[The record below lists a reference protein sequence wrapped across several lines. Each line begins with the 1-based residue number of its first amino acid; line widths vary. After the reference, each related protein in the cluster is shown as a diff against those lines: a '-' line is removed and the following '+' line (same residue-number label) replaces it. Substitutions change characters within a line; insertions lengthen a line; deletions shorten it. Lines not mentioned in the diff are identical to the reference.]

1 MDDKKFRV
9 QLDEL
14 RLQER
19 KVRQAIGQEKNED
32 SSGQSSPSPALR
44 YTWLGAEFAAIF
56 IGFVWGGYTLDQRL
70 GTKPWLLLAG
80 IGLGFGLALYRLI
93 FVAKKLGR

>member
-1 MDDKKFRV
+1 MDDQKFRT
-9 QLDEL
+9 QLDDL
-14 RLQER
+14 RQQER

-93 FVAKKLGR
+93 FVAKKLGS

>member
-1 MDDKKFRV
+1 MDEEHFRAELNNLKSKES
-9 QLDEL
+9 QL
-14 RLQER
+14 R
-19 KVRQAIGQEKNED
+19 KSISGTKDNDAT
-32 SSGQSSPSPALR
+32 SSPPSPALR

-93 FVAKKLGR
+93 FVAKKLGS